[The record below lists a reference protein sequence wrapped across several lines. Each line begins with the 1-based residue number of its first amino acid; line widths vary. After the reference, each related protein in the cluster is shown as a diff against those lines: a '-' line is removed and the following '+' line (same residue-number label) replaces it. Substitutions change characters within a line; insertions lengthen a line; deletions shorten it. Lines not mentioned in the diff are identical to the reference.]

1 MSFLWN
7 KQKREQLPTS
17 GRDDKDIVYAGIRY
31 NVTFLGSIL
40 VPTPTGHGSSRAATA
55 VDKVYLEKYKAFGYG
70 SRKVR
75 LDFSVDEV
83 RIIGKDGGSEPLA
96 TFQMSAITY
105 FNLDLKHDKA
115 FVFIVGDE
123 NSKSYRAYVFHCENC
138 TRARELSN
146 KFKEAFKLKEIKSEE
161 MRLRSLSLPSRTPEK
176 ITPNQ
181 TDENGADDLGCFQRE
196 EVSACRPRSKTDNIH
211 SNQFKRLETRAVEEK
226 NINSVTSGTPEGLTQ
241 AGILEDAEDEF
252 TMLAEKRL
260 RSFDDKALPGT
271 FESKLLL
278 DEDAIQP
285 RKDTQLQFGASN
297 NGEKSSENK
306 NLLEL

>member
-1 MSFLWN
+1 M
-7 KQKREQLPTS
+7 
-17 GRDDKDIVYAGIRY
+17 
-31 NVTFLGSIL
+31 L
-40 VPTPTGHGSSRAATA
+40 VPTPTGHGSSRTATA
-55 VDKVYLEKYKAFGYG
+55 VDKVYLEKYKAFGNG

-75 LDFSVDEV
+75 LHFSVDEV
-83 RIIGKDGGSEPLA
+83 RIIGKDGGSQPLA

-123 NSKSYRAYVFHCENC
+123 SIKSYRAYVFHCENC

-161 MRLRSLSLPSRTPEK
+161 MRLRSLSLPSKAREK
-176 ITPNQ
+176 IAPNQ
-181 TDENGADDLGCFQRE
+181 TGENGADDLGVFQRD
-196 EVSACRPRSKTDNIH
+196 EVSGCRPRSKTENTH
-211 SNQFKRLETRAVEEK
+211 SKQYVWLENQALEENT
-226 NINSVTSGTPEGLTQ
+226 VTSESSDGLTQ
-241 AGILEDAEDEF
+241 AGNLEDTEDEF

-260 RSFDDKALPGT
+260 RSFDDQALPGT

-278 DEDAIQP
+278 DQGAAIQP
-285 RKDTQLQFGASN
+285 QNDTQLQFGAGN
-297 NGEKSSENK
+297 NGAKSFENK